1 MGNERRGWLMADELH
16 EKIRR
21 AQIAAGERVVC
32 EHLEKSGLLKPRA
45 PAEDDIPV
53 SAAMIEAGWK
63 CVTRDLEAGR
73 TETLIELYRA
83 MERVRRAEA
92 DAEVIRRSVKQ
103 D

>member
-1 MGNERRGWLMADELH
+1 MADELH

-21 AQIAAGERVVC
+21 AQVAAGERVAC
-32 EHLEKSGLLKPRA
+32 EYLEKSGLLKPRT

-53 SAAMIEAGWK
+53 SAAMIDAGAKAYW
-63 CVTRDLEAGR
+63 AR
-73 TETLIELYRA
+73 TSVRHASTYAVAIYRA

>member
-1 MGNERRGWLMADELH
+1 MDDELH

-21 AQIAAGERVVC
+21 AQIAAGEKVVC
-32 EHLEKSGLLKPRA
+32 EYLEKSGLLKPRA
-45 PAEDDIPV
+45 MAEDDIPV
-53 SAAMIEAGWK
+53 SAAMMEAG
-63 CVTRDLEAGR
+63 C
-73 TETLIELYRA
+73 TEWPYSDVEHFGSYDDVCAIYRA

>member
-1 MGNERRGWLMADELH
+1 MTDELH

-21 AQIAAGERVVC
+21 AQIAAGEKVVC
-32 EHLEKSGLLKPRA
+32 EYLEKSGLLKPRA
-45 PAEDDIPV
+45 LAEDDIPV
-53 SAAMIEAGWK
+53 GGAMIDAGAK
-63 CVTRDLEAGR
+63 ALGNVLDVGSMKMGDAAVY
-73 TETLIELYRA
+73 IYRA

>member
-1 MGNERRGWLMADELH
+1 MADELH

-21 AQIAAGERVVC
+21 AQIAAGEKVVC
-32 EHLEKSGLLKPRA
+32 EYLEKSGLLKPRA
-45 PAEDDIPV
+45 LADDDIPI
-53 SAAMIEAGWK
+53 SEAMIEAGK
-63 CVTRDLEAGR
+63 KAYEESGFGAAQYPVDARQYLAQR
-73 TETLIELYRA
+73 VYRA